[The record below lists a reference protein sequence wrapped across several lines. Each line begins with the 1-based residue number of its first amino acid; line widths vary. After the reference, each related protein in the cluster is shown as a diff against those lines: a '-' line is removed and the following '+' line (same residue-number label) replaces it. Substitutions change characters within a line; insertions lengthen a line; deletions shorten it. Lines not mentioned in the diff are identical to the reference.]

1 MTTPTKPYFLRPPL
15 PGDLGWVVEQHGKIY
30 AEEYGWDWT
39 FEALVAGIVKE
50 FVERFDPSGEA
61 CWIALNPQ
69 TGERLGSV
77 FVVRSPEAPQT
88 TAKLRMLIL
97 TPAARGMGL
106 GGQLTDTAMQFA
118 RSKGY
123 TDMVDEQLPHRSSRH
138 LRETRF
144 QNGSQRGVQRLRQRR
159 SRERDLARG
168 ALVAA
173 IWRAT
178 R

>member
-123 TDMVDEQLPHRSSRH
+123 TDMVLWTNSCLTAARAIYEKRGFKMEASEAYKGFGKDDLVS
-138 LRETRF
+138 ETWR
-144 QNGSQRGVQRLRQRR
+144 V
-159 SRERDLARG
+159 
-168 ALVAA
+168 AL
-173 IWRAT
+173 
-178 R
+178 